1 MKGEVKKG
9 IILVGVVLVIVIFC
23 IVRKQMSAVENY
35 QDKYQGTDLTVEV
48 DGLGREGTYTEYQ
61 NSHETVYPSE
71 DIPIDVC
78 DYEEGTDVTV
88 YQDFDGAKEALY
100 TGDNSKVTW
109 KVDVKEAG
117 LYQVYLEYQTVES
130 RGVAAERALYINGEL
145 PFADASNLTFSRLWT
160 DGGEV
165 RTDNQGNQIRPTQ
178 VEVYDWQGSY
188 CQDDMGYTVK
198 PYEFYF
204 EKGENELTLEAVNEP
219 VILRAVTLC
228 AVKEKW
234 DYETYLANQKTVGE
248 TQEYVTKIQG
258 EDSTLR
264 SEPSLY
270 AKYDRASANTEPY
283 SVTNTILNYT
293 GGDAWNAAGQWIEW
307 EFEVPEDGFYNIT
320 VKGRQNYARGSVSSR
335 CLYLDGEVPFQ
346 EVETISFE
354 YDNDW
359 NVMTLSDENGTPYEF
374 YLAAGK
380 HTLRLEATLGG
391 MGEILEE
398 LEDSTYRLNQIYRRI
413 LVYTGA
419 NPDKYRDYNINQVY
433 PEVMEAMD
441 LEAKRLYK
449 IIDDVVAYT
458 GQKAEKIATAQTL
471 AQQMELFLKRP
482 DKITVNFT
490 TFKDNITSLGTAI
503 LNMSETKLDV
513 DYIEVNSVG
522 SKVPEDKAS
531 AFAKIWHEIKSFAAS
546 FVVDYDAVGDVYS
559 DKDEG
564 IVKVWIVTGRDQ
576 GTILKTMVDDT
587 FTPESGVKVNVEI
600 VDPTALL
607 NAVVAGRGPD
617 VVLSVGAD
625 QPVNYALRNAVED
638 LRQFEDCDEV
648 LSVFYDSAYRA
659 YEYNDGL
666 YAIPETQ
673 TYNVMF
679 YRKDILEELG
689 LTVPDTW
696 DELVDMLPTIQGNN
710 MEVGIPSTAS
720 TTLPDLSLF
729 YTLLY
734 QGGSDVYDDEAKKT
748 IIDNEAGVNAFATYT
763 SFFNDY
769 GMPTEYDFV
778 SRFRSGQMPI
788 GIANY
793 SIYNTLVVSAPEIRG
808 LWDFTL
814 IPATEVTDETGAVT
828 KNRSVYSTGTCS
840 MMIKTE
846 DETVRQNA
854 WTFMKWWAQTD
865 TQVRFGRELEALL
878 GSSARYAT
886 ANREAFDQL
895 AWSADDVEVLEE
907 QWKSAVGFREV
918 AGGYYTGRHIVNAV
932 RKVINEKE
940 DPRETIL
947 DYAIT
952 INDELIK
959 KRTEFGLPTD

>member
-1 MKGEVKKG
+1 
-9 IILVGVVLVIVIFC
+9 
-23 IVRKQMSAVENY
+23 
-35 QDKYQGTDLTVEV
+35 
-48 DGLGREGTYTEYQ
+48 
-61 NSHETVYPSE
+61 
-71 DIPIDVC
+71 
-78 DYEEGTDVTV
+78 
-88 YQDFDGAKEALY
+88 
-100 TGDNSKVTW
+100 
-109 KVDVKEAG
+109 
-117 LYQVYLEYQTVES
+117 
-130 RGVAAERALYINGEL
+130 
-145 PFADASNLTFSRLWT
+145 
-160 DGGEV
+160 
-165 RTDNQGNQIRPTQ
+165 
-178 VEVYDWQGSY
+178 
-188 CQDDMGYTVK
+188 
-198 PYEFYF
+198 
-204 EKGENELTLEAVNEP
+204 
-219 VILRAVTLC
+219 
-228 AVKEKW
+228 
-234 DYETYLANQKTVGE
+234 
-248 TQEYVTKIQG
+248 
-258 EDSTLR
+258 
-264 SEPSLY
+264 
-270 AKYDRASANTEPY
+270 
-283 SVTNTILNYT
+283 
-293 GGDAWNAAGQWIEW
+293 
-307 EFEVPEDGFYNIT
+307 
-320 VKGRQNYARGSVSSR
+320 
-335 CLYLDGEVPFQ
+335 
-346 EVETISFE
+346 
-354 YDNDW
+354 
-359 NVMTLSDENGTPYEF
+359 MTLSDENGTPYEF

-449 IIDDVVAYT
+449 IIDDVVDYT

-679 YRKDILEELG
+679 YRKDILNELG
-689 LTVPDTW
+689 IEIPKTW
-696 DELVDMLPTIQGNN
+696 DDMKVVLSELSKNQMSLGMLPT
-710 MEVGIPSTAS
+710 ELTFTS
-720 TTLPDLSLF
+720 
-729 YTLLY
+729 LLY
-734 QGGSDVYDDEAKKT
+734 QHDGELYNEDATASALDSDEA
-748 IIDNEAGVNAFATYT
+748 VNAFKTYCEFYTDYKLDRET
-763 SFFNDY
+763 SV
-769 GMPTEYDFV
+769 EQ
-778 SRFRSGQMPI
+778 RFRTGESPI
-788 GIANY
+788 IIADY
-793 SIYNTLVVSAPEIRG
+793 TTYNVLEVSAPDIKG
-808 LWDFTL
+808 LWGFTAL
-814 IPATEVTDETGAVT
+814 PGVKEEDGSINNISA
-828 KNRSVYSTGTCS
+828 STGLAC
-840 MMIKTE
+840 MMMSGTKDKE
-846 DETVRQNA
+846 ASWE
-854 WTFMKWWAQTD
+854 FMKWWLSAEIQTSYGEEMEGLMGEAARYPTANIEAFANLPWPTD
-865 TQVRFGRELEALL
+865 DYEALEAQFANVKGIRQVP
-878 GSSARYAT
+878 GSYFTWRNVNNAFYTVAVADEDKRMQP
-886 ANREAFDQL
+886 REAL
-895 AWSADDVEVLEE
+895 YEYLEYINAE
-907 QWKSAVGFREV
+907 ITSKRE
-918 AGGYYTGRHIVNAV
+918 
-932 RKVINEKE
+932 
-940 DPRETIL
+940 
-947 DYAIT
+947 
-952 INDELIK
+952 
-959 KRTEFGLPTD
+959 EFGMKTASDAKQ

>member
-1 MKGEVKKG
+1 MKLK
-9 IILVGVVLVIVIFC
+9 
-23 IVRKQMSAVENY
+23 
-35 QDKYQGTDLTVEV
+35 D
-48 DGLGREGTYTEYQ
+48 
-61 NSHETVYPSE
+61 
-71 DIPIDVC
+71 
-78 DYEEGTDVTV
+78 
-88 YQDFDGAKEALY
+88 
-100 TGDNSKVTW
+100 TG
-109 KVDVKEAG
+109 
-117 LYQVYLEYQTVES
+117 
-130 RGVAAERALYINGEL
+130 
-145 PFADASNLTFSRLWT
+145 LTF
-160 DGGEV
+160 
-165 RTDNQGNQIRPTQ
+165 
-178 VEVYDWQGSY
+178 
-188 CQDDMGYTVK
+188 QDIKDK
-198 PYEFYF
+198 
-204 EKGENELTLEAVNEP
+204 VNKYM
-219 VILRAVTLC
+219 I
-228 AVKEKW
+228 
-234 DYETYLANQKTVGE
+234 ETYERFDFLAE
-248 TQEYVTKIQG
+248 T
-258 EDSTLR
+258 
-264 SEPSLY
+264 
-270 AKYDRASANTEPY
+270 A
-283 SVTNTILNYT
+283 
-293 GGDAWNAAGQWIEW
+293 
-307 EFEVPEDGFYNIT
+307 DGMYI
-320 VKGRQNYARGSVSSR
+320 Y
-335 CLYLDGEVPFQ
+335 
-346 EVETISFE
+346 
-354 YDNDW
+354 
-359 NVMTLSDENGTPYEF
+359 DENGTPYEF

-449 IIDDVVAYT
+449 IIDDVVDYT

-679 YRKDILEELG
+679 YRKDILNELG
-689 LTVPDTW
+689 IEIPKTW
-696 DELVDMLPTIQGNN
+696 DDMKVVLSELSKNQMSLGMLPT
-710 MEVGIPSTAS
+710 ELTFTS
-720 TTLPDLSLF
+720 
-729 YTLLY
+729 LLY
-734 QGGSDVYDDEAKKT
+734 QHDGELYNEDATASALDSDEA
-748 IIDNEAGVNAFATYT
+748 VNAFKTYCEFYTDYKLDRET
-763 SFFNDY
+763 SV
-769 GMPTEYDFV
+769 EQ
-778 SRFRSGQMPI
+778 RFRTGESPI
-788 GIANY
+788 IIADY
-793 SIYNTLVVSAPEIRG
+793 TTYNVLEVSAPDIKG
-808 LWDFTL
+808 LWGFTAL
-814 IPATEVTDETGAVT
+814 PGVKEEDGSINNISA
-828 KNRSVYSTGTCS
+828 STGLAC
-840 MMIKTE
+840 MMMSGTKDKE
-846 DETVRQNA
+846 ASWE
-854 WTFMKWWAQTD
+854 FMKWWLSAEIQTSYGEEMEGLMGEAARYPTANIEAFANLPWPTD
-865 TQVRFGRELEALL
+865 DYEALEAQFANVKGIRQVP
-878 GSSARYAT
+878 GSYFTWRNVNNAFYTVAVADEDKRMQP
-886 ANREAFDQL
+886 REAL
-895 AWSADDVEVLEE
+895 YEYLEYINAE
-907 QWKSAVGFREV
+907 ITSKRE
-918 AGGYYTGRHIVNAV
+918 
-932 RKVINEKE
+932 
-940 DPRETIL
+940 
-947 DYAIT
+947 
-952 INDELIK
+952 
-959 KRTEFGLPTD
+959 EFGMKTASDAKQ